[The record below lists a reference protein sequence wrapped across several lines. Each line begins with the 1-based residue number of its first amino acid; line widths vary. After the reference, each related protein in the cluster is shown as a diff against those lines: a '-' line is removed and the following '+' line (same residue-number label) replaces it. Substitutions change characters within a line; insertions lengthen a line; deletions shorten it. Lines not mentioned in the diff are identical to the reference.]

1 MDLFKL
7 LGIIAINNQDANEA
21 VDATTEKAE
30 SAQSKIGAAFEK
42 VGEVAVKAGKVIAAG
57 LAVGAAAI
65 GALAKQSLDS
75 YADYEQLVGGVETLF
90 GTRGAKSV
98 EEYAALV
105 GKSVDAVSDE
115 FDMLQEAQTMA
126 MANAAKAYRT
136 AGMSAN
142 EYMETI
148 SSFAASLK
156 QSTESELEAA
166 TVADMAVQDMA
177 DNANKMGT
185 DMTSIQNAY
194 QGFAKQNYTMLD
206 NLKLGYGG
214 TKEEMQRLLQEAS
227 KLSGVEYSIDSL
239 SDVYNAIHVVQ
250 EELGITGTTAKE
262 ASETISGSVSSMKSA
277 WKNLLVGFADDSQDL
292 GGLIS
297 TLVSS
302 ATTAAEN
309 IVPRIAQIFSGISA
323 ALPQIMAVISAELPG
338 MIEALLPGVISGA
351 TSLLVGVV
359 AMLPQILQILIEQ
372 IPFII
377 SQLASAIAAAF
388 PALLQTVKNL
398 FGQIWDYI
406 AVELLGTE
414 ADFETSFST
423 IKDIFGGLWSALK
436 STWASV
442 GQPIWNAI
450 QNCLEIVRNV
460 FSEKMPEIKEFV
472 SQCFTDIQVFWD
484 NYLKPCFDAIGDFI
498 KNVLAPVFEEVFANW
513 IGPAVEDAFRFIKDL
528 WNNTLKPVFTG
539 ITDFLTGVFTGDW
552 EKAWDGIVS
561 VANGIFDGIVNV
573 VKAPI
578 NQVIDIV
585 NSFIKGLNKLE
596 VPDWVP
602 LIGGKGINIP
612 LIPKLEKGGIL
623 KKGQMGFLEGSGAEA
638 VVPLDQNRAWIS
650 AVANDMKAETGVDN
664 GKLQQIID
672 LLETLIELMPES
684 MRDAIAA
691 MKFNI
696 NNREF
701 ARLVKAVD

>member
-1 MDLFKL
+1 
-7 LGIIAINNQDANEA
+7 
-21 VDATTEKAE
+21 
-30 SAQSKIGAAFEK
+30 
-42 VGEVAVKAGKVIAAG
+42 
-57 LAVGAAAI
+57 
-65 GALAKQSLDS
+65 
-75 YADYEQLVGGVETLF
+75 
-90 GTRGAKSV
+90 
-98 EEYAALV
+98 
-105 GKSVDAVSDE
+105 
-115 FDMLQEAQTMA
+115 
-126 MANAAKAYRT
+126 
-136 AGMSAN
+136 
-142 EYMETI
+142 
-148 SSFAASLK
+148 
-156 QSTESELEAA
+156 
-166 TVADMAVQDMA
+166 
-177 DNANKMGT
+177 
-185 DMTSIQNAY
+185 
-194 QGFAKQNYTMLD
+194 
-206 NLKLGYGG
+206 
-214 TKEEMQRLLQEAS
+214 
-227 KLSGVEYSIDSL
+227 
-239 SDVYNAIHVVQ
+239 
-250 EELGITGTTAKE
+250 
-262 ASETISGSVSSMKSA
+262 
-277 WKNLLVGFADDSQDL
+277 
-292 GGLIS
+292 
-297 TLVSS
+297 
-302 ATTAAEN
+302 
-309 IVPRIAQIFSGISA
+309 
-323 ALPQIMAVISAELPG
+323 
-338 MIEALLPGVISGA
+338 
-351 TSLLVGVV
+351 
-359 AMLPQILQILIEQ
+359 
-372 IPFII
+372 
-377 SQLASAIAAAF
+377 
-388 PALLQTVKNL
+388 
-398 FGQIWDYI
+398 
-406 AVELLGTE
+406 
-414 ADFETSFST
+414 
-423 IKDIFGGLWSALK
+423 
-436 STWASV
+436 
-442 GQPIWNAI
+442 
-450 QNCLEIVRNV
+450 
-460 FSEKMPEIKEFV
+460 MPEIKEFV

>member
-7 LGIIAINNQDANEA
+7 FGTIAINNQDANEA
-21 VDATTEKAE
+21 VDTTTEKAE
-30 SAQSKIGAAFEK
+30 NAHPKIAVAFEK
-42 VGEVAVKAGKVIAAG
+42 VGEVAVKAGKVIASG

-98 EEYAALV
+98 EEYADLV

-115 FDMLQEAQTMA
+115 FDMLQEAQTLA
-126 MANAAKAYRT
+126 MENAAKAYKT

-214 TKEEMQRLLQEAS
+214 TKEEMERLLQEAS
-227 KLSGVEYSIDSL
+227 KLSGVEYNIDSL

-323 ALPQIMAVISAELPG
+323 ALPEIMAVISAELPG

-372 IPFII
+372 IPFIV

-388 PALLQTVKNL
+388 PALLQTVKDL

-414 ADFETSFST
+414 ADFETSFSK
-423 IKDIFGGLWSALK
+423 IEGVFGGFWSVLK
-436 STWASV
+436 STWESV
-442 GQPIWNAI
+442 GQPIWDAI

-472 SQCFTDIQVFWD
+472 SQCFTDIQAFWED
-484 NYLKPCFDAIGDFI
+484 HLKPCFDAIGDFI
-498 KNVLAPVFEEVFANW
+498 ENVLAPVFEEVFTNF
-513 IGPAVEDAFRFIKDL
+513 IGPAVDTAFNTIKDL

-561 VANGIFDGIVNV
+561 VAKGIFDGLVTV
-573 VKAPI
+573 VKYPI
-578 NQVIDIV
+578 NQVINIV
-585 NSFIKGLNKLE
+585 NSFIEGLNKLE

-623 KKGQMGFLEGSGAEA
+623 KKGQVGFLEGSGAEA

-650 AVANDMKAETGVDN
+650 AVASDMKAETGVDN